1 MKNILLKLYCTLFC
15 LLSSVI
21 VFAQIGDDTSDG
33 DLESGEPPMPINGK
47 LIFLAIAGI
56 IFAYYTFR
64 KHQQRKTI

>member
-15 LLSSVI
+15 LLSSAM
-21 VFAQIGDDTSDG
+21 VFAQVGDDTPDG
-33 DLESGEPPMPINGK
+33 DLEGGEPPMPINGK

-64 KHQQRKTI
+64 KNRKEQTI

>member
-1 MKNILLKLYCTLFC
+1 
-15 LLSSVI
+15 LSSVL

-33 DLESGEPPMPINGK
+33 DLEGGEPPMPINGK

-64 KHQQRKTI
+64 KNRKEQTI

>member
-15 LLSSVI
+15 LLSSVM
-21 VFAQIGDDTSDG
+21 VFGQVGDDTPTG
-33 DLESGEPPMPINGK
+33 DLEGGEPPMPIDSQ

-64 KHQQRKTI
+64 KYRKAQNI